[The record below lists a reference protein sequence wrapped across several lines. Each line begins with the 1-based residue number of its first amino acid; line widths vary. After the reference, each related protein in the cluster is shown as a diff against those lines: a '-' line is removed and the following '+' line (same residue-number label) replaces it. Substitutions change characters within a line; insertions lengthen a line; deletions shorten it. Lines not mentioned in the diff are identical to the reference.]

1 MGMDECSSVPSSGAV
16 LGRRVG
22 RAQLTLQRMEVQTPE
37 LFVKQTSKIKKKI
50 IKKNIS
56 LKTSCTVSHLRKAMS
71 FLWSRLCQHLTQSL
85 DEGVEL
91 GMPHVML

>member
-37 LFVKQTSKIKKKI
+37 LFVKQTSKIKKNN
-50 IKKNIS
+50 KKKHLFEDQLHRKS
-56 LKTSCTVSHLRKAMS
+56 LKKSNELSLEQTMS
-71 FLWSRLCQHLTQSL
+71 ASDT
-85 DEGVEL
+85 E
-91 GMPHVML
+91 P

>member
-37 LFVKQTSKIKKKI
+37 LFVKQTSKIKNNNKK
-50 IKKNIS
+50 KHLFEDQLHRKS
-56 LKTSCTVSHLRKAMS
+56 LKKSNELSLEQTMS
-71 FLWSRLCQHLTQSL
+71 ASDT
-85 DEGVEL
+85 E
-91 GMPHVML
+91 P